1 MMAASP
7 LAGCNCRLCG
17 VIVQFRKKQTMCL
30 GIPGKI
36 IELYDQNGFLMEKW
50 ISGFLRECCFVG
62 LPNAQWDNMQ
72 SIHAGLH

>member
-1 MMAASP
+1 
-7 LAGCNCRLCG
+7 
-17 VIVQFRKKQTMCL
+17 MCL